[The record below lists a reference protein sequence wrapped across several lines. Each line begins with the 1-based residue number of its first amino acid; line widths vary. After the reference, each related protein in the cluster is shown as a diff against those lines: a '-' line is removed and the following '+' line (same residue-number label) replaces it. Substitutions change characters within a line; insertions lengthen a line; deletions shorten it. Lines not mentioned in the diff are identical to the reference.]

1 MQVWFIF
8 SLIFSLIVAAFAVL
22 NSEVVTIRFFEMN
35 YELSQ
40 SAVILVSAVFG
51 AAIAIFLG
59 LFSKIK
65 SSLKNRELT
74 NRLKNAEKKIE
85 LLSDSVR
92 NYEQKASVN
101 ASGNASGNASV
112 YSSGNTAAAEK
123 KPADSGQSEGPA
135 GD

>member
-22 NSEVVTIRFFEMN
+22 NSEVVTIKFFWVN

-59 LFSKIK
+59 LFNKIK
-65 SSLKNRELT
+65 SSLKIRELT
-74 NRLKNAEKKIE
+74 NNLKNAEKEIK
-85 LLSDSVR
+85 LLTDSVK
-92 NYEQKASVN
+92 NYEQKVSVN
-101 ASGNASGNASV
+101 ASGNTAENASV
-112 YSSGNTAAAEK
+112 Y
-123 KPADSGQSEGPA
+123 PDSGQSEGPA
-135 GD
+135 D

>member
-22 NSEVVTIRFFEMN
+22 NSEVVTIKFFWVN

-59 LFSKIK
+59 LFNKIK
-65 SSLKNRELT
+65 SSLKIRELT
-74 NRLKNAEKKIE
+74 NNLKNAEKEIE
-85 LLSDSVR
+85 LLTDTVK
-92 NYEQKASVN
+92 NYEQKASVK
-101 ASGNASGNASV
+101 ASGNTAENASV
-112 YSSGNTAAAEK
+112 YPSGNTVAAEK
-123 KPADSGQSEGPA
+123 KLADSGQSEGPA
-135 GD
+135 D

>member
-8 SLIFSLIVAAFAVL
+8 SLIFSLIVATFAVL
-22 NSEVVTIRFFEMN
+22 NSEVVTIKFFWVN

-40 SAVILVSAVFG
+40 SAVILISAVFG

-65 SSLKNRELT
+65 SSLKIRELT
-74 NRLKNAEKKIE
+74 NNLKNAEKKIE
-85 LLSDSVR
+85 LLSDSVK

-101 ASGNASGNASV
+101 ASGNTAGNASV

-123 KPADSGQSEGPA
+123 KPTDFGQSEGPA
-135 GD
+135 EE

>member
-22 NSEVVTIRFFEMN
+22 NSEVVTIKFFWMN

-40 SAVILVSAVFG
+40 SAIILVSAVFG

-65 SSLKNRELT
+65 SSLKIRELT
-74 NRLKNAEKKIE
+74 NNLKNAEKKIE
-85 LLSDSVR
+85 LLSDSVK

-101 ASGNASGNASV
+101 ASGNTAENASV
-112 YSSGNTAAAEK
+112 YSSENIAAAEK

-135 GD
+135 EE